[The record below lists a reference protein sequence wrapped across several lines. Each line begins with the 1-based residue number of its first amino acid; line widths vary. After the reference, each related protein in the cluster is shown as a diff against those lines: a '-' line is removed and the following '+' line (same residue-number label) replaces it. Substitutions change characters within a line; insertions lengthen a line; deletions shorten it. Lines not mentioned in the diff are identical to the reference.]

1 MLEIRNLTKSFG
13 TGATAVTAL
22 SEVSF
27 PIAEGEFFT
36 LLGPSGCGKTTLLRL
51 IAGFEPPSGG
61 QLVLDGRDIAQ
72 LPPNKRPVN
81 TVFQN
86 YALFPHMTVAENVG
100 FALGAQGRP
109 RSEISATVER
119 MLALV
124 QLGHL
129 AHRKSGELSGG
140 QQQRVA
146 LARALAPKPRIL
158 LLDEPL
164 SALDMKLRKEMQ
176 VELKRLQQE
185 TGLTFIFVTHDQEE
199 ALTMSDRI
207 AVMNGGRI
215 QQIATPRELYDQPAN
230 RFVASF
236 IGESNFLDAT
246 CDQGRLVLPQATSP
260 MPVTHPDGPVTLMV
274 RPEHVI
280 LGPAPG
286 AGPTVVAQGAGLTV
300 VAQVARLV
308 YFGTDTHVH
317 LTLADGAG
325 LVARVQN
332 ALRGGAPCGEGDA
345 ITVTLPTDALRL
357 LPKEA
362 A

>member
-1 MLEIRNLTKSFG
+1 MLDLRNLTKSFG
-13 TGATAVTAL
+13 KGDSAVTAL
-22 SEVSF
+22 HEVSF
-27 PIAEGEFFT
+27 SITEGEFFT

-61 QLVLDGRDIAQ
+61 ALVLDAHDIAQ
-72 LPPNKRPVN
+72 MPPSRRPVN

-100 FALGAQGRP
+100 FALGAMGRP
-109 RSEISATVER
+109 KAEISETVAR

-124 QLGHL
+124 QLSHL

-207 AVMNGGRI
+207 AVMSGGRI

-230 RFVASF
+230 RFVAGF
-236 IGESNFLDAT
+236 IGETNFLPASCT
-246 CDQGRLVLPQATSP
+246 GGRLTLPQAADP
-260 MPVTHPDGPVTLMV
+260 LPVRHADGPVTLMV
-274 RPEHVI
+274 RPEHI
-280 LGPAPG
+280 LLGETQAG
-286 AGPTVVAQGAGLTV
+286 ALTLTARV
-300 VAQVARLV
+300 DRLV

-317 LTLADGAG
+317 LQAADGLA
-325 LVARVQN
+325 LIARVQN
-332 ALRGGAPCGEGDA
+332 GMRGGAPYREGETIA
-345 ITVTLPTDALRL
+345 ISLPGEALRL
-357 LPKEA
+357 LPQEA